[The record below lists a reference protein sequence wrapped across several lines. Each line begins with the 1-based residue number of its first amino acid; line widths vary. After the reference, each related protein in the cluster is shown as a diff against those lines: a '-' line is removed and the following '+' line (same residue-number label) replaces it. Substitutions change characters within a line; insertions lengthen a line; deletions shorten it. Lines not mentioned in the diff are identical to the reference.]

1 MGEIRC
7 LGSSWI
13 ISSSCFGNSWFCPL
27 FQILQTNV
35 RVAMGKHSFIFHDL
49 PQAMCDVEHFKVESN
64 QLFLDTNS
72 CAELSL

>member
-13 ISSSCFGNSWFCPL
+13 ISSSCFENSWFL
-27 FQILQTNV
+27 S
-35 RVAMGKHSFIFHDL
+35 SFSNFANKCTYGNGEAFHDL

-64 QLFLDTNS
+64 QLFSDTNS